1 MIAKCQLPPSS
12 LCNSLSL
19 ADARQLPWNT
29 PQSPAVTAPLKRGAC
44 PYPLPPLLRGGGC
57 VSSRRGV
64 LLQGEAPSIARRR
77 GVPTKVAAKQAEGCS
92 NGSDYEAARGVFR
105 RKRLQSSRRGVPT
118 EAAAKQADGYSTGQE
133 SVGRRGADRS
143 RRLLFGKGG
152 FHATF
157 ASGSSSCRACQR
169 IAKKYDAP
177 GTAPL
182 V

>member
-64 LLQGEAPSIARRR
+64 LLQGEVPSIARRR

-105 RKRLQSSRRGVPT
+105 RRWLQSSRRG
-118 EAAAKQADGYSTGQE
+118 AQ
-133 SVGRRGADRS
+133 RGAGVNRPV
-143 RRLLFGKGG
+143 RCRPQPKVAFREGRI
-152 FHATF
+152 
-157 ASGSSSCRACQR
+157 SCHIYRGIFVLQSVPENCEK
-169 IAKKYDAP
+169 I
-177 GTAPL
+177 
-182 V
+182 

>member
-77 GVPTKVAAKQAEGCS
+77 GVPT
-92 NGSDYEAARGVFR
+92 
-105 RKRLQSSRRGVPT
+105 